1 MTTLKNSKVVKS
13 TKKVGGLIQSGLE
26 RVGKTINNLNQII
39 IATQSGYERGEAI
52 IKEEVATRL
61 LLKGLEIDRD
71 QAIKFY
77 NKRFE
82 KEEIDNEQLKG
93 ILKEVN
99 KIYDAR
105 DKIYNDRLEI
115 LKEDRDQLKSSY
127 NELLAK
133 TYREVSQR
141 KLKQRQAEKTS
152 NKDKANRPK
161 PTEIIGFIC
170 SFTNVI
176 ISNIAIG
183 NKKIETLVDDT
194 ITIIENATTK
204 QDIEKAKLF
213 RNNALIVIAA
223 NRKRL
228 TTIQQV
234 IDILNIL
241 APLITPIVTF
251 FKLNPIPSAVPPGV
265 GVPLGTI
272 TTISDK
278 TRKLQDVSLLKN
290 VKQRQGVWEAET
302 NPMFL
307 STLSKGG
314 RLDTRK
320 DLIKDVVQTAENLE
334 QAGAGVVRA
343 IPLRFGGLD
352 KGDAAIFSVGKK
364 PLSNEQVSEMSKI
377 VGDRAAIQHRA
388 DGTAVLI
395 PFNSSELKSI
405 TAEIQAAMPS
415 FKAKPALSQEGF
427 DRLYYP
433 RSDYVKE
440 GAVAREE
447 NLKGQLTQAFDE
459 LLKKQGYRE

>member
-1 MTTLKNSKVVKS
+1 MALGNSKVVKS

-26 RVGKTINNLNQII
+26 RVGKTINNLNQIV

-71 QAIKFY
+71 QTIKFY

-82 KEEIDNEQLKG
+82 KEEIDNEQLNG

-99 KIYDAR
+99 RIYDAR
-105 DKIYNDRLEI
+105 EKIYNDRLEI

-133 TYREVSQR
+133 TYREASQR

-170 SFTNVI
+170 SFANVI

-241 APLITPIVTF
+241 APLITPIITF

-278 TRKLQDVSLLKN
+278 TRKLQDIIDSSLSIVS
-290 VKQRQGVWEAET
+290 V
-302 NPMFL
+302 L
-307 STLSKGG
+307 SSVISKLIDDLEYQEN
-314 RLDTRK
+314 RLNQ
-320 DLIKDVVQTAENLE
+320 IGNILE
-334 QAGAGVVRA
+334 QNLNNLSINDLNDLLLSSSQGLGYLSGYDYKGFKFFIKEENNPNFVV
-343 IPLRFGGLD
+343 
-352 KGDAAIFSVGKK
+352 KGNKRRYA
-364 PLSNEQVSEMSKI
+364 
-377 VGDRAAIQHRA
+377 
-388 DGTAVLI
+388 TAVNKDGNDVLQ
-395 PFNSSELKSI
+395 SSSSFTLEPDVLVEELKLQI
-405 TAEIQAAMPS
+405 DQ
-415 FKAKPALSQEGF
+415 KGL
-427 DRLYYP
+427 
-433 RSDYVKE
+433 
-440 GAVAREE
+440 VA
-447 NLKGQLTQAFDE
+447 
-459 LLKKQGYRE
+459 

>member
-1 MTTLKNSKVVKS
+1 MALGNSKVVKS

-26 RVGKTINNLNQII
+26 RVGKTINNLNQIV

-133 TYREVSQR
+133 TYREASQR

-170 SFTNVI
+170 SFANVI

-278 TRKLQDVSLLKN
+278 TRKLQDIIDSSLSIVS
-290 VKQRQGVWEAET
+290 V
-302 NPMFL
+302 L
-307 STLSKGG
+307 SSVVSKLIDDLEYQES
-314 RLDTRK
+314 RLNQ
-320 DLIKDVVQTAENLE
+320 IGNILE
-334 QAGAGVVRA
+334 QNLNNLSINDLNDLLLSSSQGLGYLSGYDYKGFKFFIKEENNPNFVV
-343 IPLRFGGLD
+343 
-352 KGDAAIFSVGKK
+352 KGNKRRYA
-364 PLSNEQVSEMSKI
+364 
-377 VGDRAAIQHRA
+377 
-388 DGTAVLI
+388 TAVNKDGNDVLQ
-395 PFNSSELKSI
+395 SSSSFTLEPDVLVEELKLQI
-405 TAEIQAAMPS
+405 DQ
-415 FKAKPALSQEGF
+415 KGL
-427 DRLYYP
+427 
-433 RSDYVKE
+433 
-440 GAVAREE
+440 VA
-447 NLKGQLTQAFDE
+447 
-459 LLKKQGYRE
+459 

>member
-1 MTTLKNSKVVKS
+1 MALGNSKVVKS

-26 RVGKTINNLNQII
+26 RVGKTINNLNQIV

-105 DKIYNDRLEI
+105 DKIYNDRLEV

-133 TYREVSQR
+133 TYREASQR
-141 KLKQRQAEKTS
+141 KLKQRQAEKIS

-170 SFTNVI
+170 SFANVI

-278 TRKLQDVSLLKN
+278 TRKLQDIIDSSLSIVSVLGSVVSKLIDDLEYQESRLNQIGNILEQNLNNLSINDLNDLLLSSSQGLGYLSGYDYKGFKFFIKEEN
-290 VKQRQGVWEAET
+290 NPNFVVKGNKRRYATAVNKDGNDVLQSSSS
-302 NPMFL
+302 F
-307 STLSKGG
+307 TLEPDVLVEELK
-314 RLDTRK
+314 LQIDQK
-320 DLIKDVVQTAENLE
+320 DL
-334 QAGAGVVRA
+334 
-343 IPLRFGGLD
+343 
-352 KGDAAIFSVGKK
+352 
-364 PLSNEQVSEMSKI
+364 
-377 VGDRAAIQHRA
+377 
-388 DGTAVLI
+388 
-395 PFNSSELKSI
+395 
-405 TAEIQAAMPS
+405 
-415 FKAKPALSQEGF
+415 
-427 DRLYYP
+427 
-433 RSDYVKE
+433 
-440 GAVAREE
+440 VA
-447 NLKGQLTQAFDE
+447 
-459 LLKKQGYRE
+459 

>member
-1 MTTLKNSKVVKS
+1 MTDLKNSKVVKS

-26 RVGKTINNLNQII
+26 RVGKTINNLNQIV

-77 NKRFE
+77 NKRYE
-82 KEEIDNEQLKG
+82 KQEIKDEELKG

-99 KIYDAR
+99 RIYDAR
-105 DKIYNDRLEI
+105 EKIYNDRLET
-115 LKEDRDQLKSSY
+115 LKEDKDQLKSSY

-133 TYREVSQR
+133 TYREAAQR

-152 NKDKANRPK
+152 NKDKVNRPK

-170 SFTNVI
+170 SFANVI

-213 RNNALIVIAA
+213 RNNALVVISA

-228 TTIQQV
+228 ITIQQV
-234 IDILNIL
+234 IDILNLL

-278 TRKLQDVSLLKN
+278 TRKLQDIIDSSLSIVS
-290 VKQRQGVWEAET
+290 V
-302 NPMFL
+302 L
-307 STLSKGG
+307 SSVVSKLIDDLEYQES
-314 RLDTRK
+314 RLNQVGN
-320 DLIKDVVQTAENLE
+320 ILE
-334 QAGAGVVRA
+334 QNLDNLS
-343 IPLRFGGLD
+343 INDLNDLLLSSSQGLGYLSGYD
-352 KGDAAIFSVGKK
+352 YKGFKFFIKEENNPNFVIKGNKRRYA
-364 PLSNEQVSEMSKI
+364 
-377 VGDRAAIQHRA
+377 
-388 DGTAVLI
+388 TAVNKDRNDILQSSSSFTLEPDVLI
-395 PFNSSELKSI
+395 EELKLQI
-405 TAEIQAAMPS
+405 DQ
-415 FKAKPALSQEGF
+415 KGL
-427 DRLYYP
+427 
-433 RSDYVKE
+433 
-440 GAVAREE
+440 VA
-447 NLKGQLTQAFDE
+447 
-459 LLKKQGYRE
+459 

>member
-1 MTTLKNSKVVKS
+1 MALSNSKVVKS

-26 RVGKTINNLNQII
+26 RVGKTINNLNQVV

-52 IKEEVATRL
+52 IKEEVATKI

-71 QAIKFY
+71 QAIKYY
-77 NKRFE
+77 NKRYE
-82 KEEIDNEQLKG
+82 KQEIKDEELKG

-99 KIYDAR
+99 RIYDAR
-105 DKIYNDRLEI
+105 EKIYNDRLET

-133 TYREVSQR
+133 TYREAAQR

-170 SFTNVI
+170 SFANVI

-223 NRKRL
+223 NRRRL

-234 IDILNIL
+234 IDVLNLL

-251 FKLNPIPSAVPPGV
+251 FKLNPIPSSVPPGV

-278 TRKLQDVSLLKN
+278 TRKLQDIIDSSLSIVS
-290 VKQRQGVWEAET
+290 V
-302 NPMFL
+302 L
-307 STLSKGG
+307 SSVVSKLIDDLEYQES
-314 RLDTRK
+314 RLNQVGN
-320 DLIKDVVQTAENLE
+320 ILE
-334 QAGAGVVRA
+334 QNLDNLSINDLNDLLLSSSQGLGYLSGYDYKGFKFFIKEENNPNFVV
-343 IPLRFGGLD
+343 
-352 KGDAAIFSVGKK
+352 KGNKRRYA
-364 PLSNEQVSEMSKI
+364 
-377 VGDRAAIQHRA
+377 
-388 DGTAVLI
+388 TAVNKDGNDILQSSSSFTLEPDVLI
-395 PFNSSELKSI
+395 EELKLQI
-405 TAEIQAAMPS
+405 DQ
-415 FKAKPALSQEGF
+415 KGL
-427 DRLYYP
+427 
-433 RSDYVKE
+433 
-440 GAVAREE
+440 VA
-447 NLKGQLTQAFDE
+447 
-459 LLKKQGYRE
+459 

>member
-1 MTTLKNSKVVKS
+1 MALGNSKVVKS

-26 RVGKTINNLNQII
+26 RVGKTINNLNQIV

-105 DKIYNDRLEI
+105 DKIYNDRLEV

-133 TYREVSQR
+133 TYREASQR
-141 KLKQRQAEKTS
+141 KLKQRQAEKIS

-170 SFTNVI
+170 SFANVI

-278 TRKLQDVSLLKN
+278 TRKLQDIIDSSLSIVSVLSSVVSKLIDDLEYQESRLNQIGNILEQNLNNLSINDLNDLLLSSSQGLGYLSGYDYKGFKFFIKEEN
-290 VKQRQGVWEAET
+290 NPNFVVKGNKRRYATAVNKDGNDVLQSSSS
-302 NPMFL
+302 F
-307 STLSKGG
+307 TLEPDVLVEELK
-314 RLDTRK
+314 LQIDQK
-320 DLIKDVVQTAENLE
+320 DL
-334 QAGAGVVRA
+334 
-343 IPLRFGGLD
+343 
-352 KGDAAIFSVGKK
+352 
-364 PLSNEQVSEMSKI
+364 
-377 VGDRAAIQHRA
+377 
-388 DGTAVLI
+388 
-395 PFNSSELKSI
+395 
-405 TAEIQAAMPS
+405 
-415 FKAKPALSQEGF
+415 
-427 DRLYYP
+427 
-433 RSDYVKE
+433 
-440 GAVAREE
+440 VA
-447 NLKGQLTQAFDE
+447 
-459 LLKKQGYRE
+459 

>member
-1 MTTLKNSKVVKS
+1 MALGNSKVVKS

-39 IATQSGYERGEAI
+39 IATQWGYERGEAI

-105 DKIYNDRLEI
+105 EKIYNDRLEI

-170 SFTNVI
+170 SFANVI

-278 TRKLQDVSLLKN
+278 TRKLQDIIDSSLSIVS
-290 VKQRQGVWEAET
+290 V
-302 NPMFL
+302 L
-307 STLSKGG
+307 SSVVSKLIDDLEYQES
-314 RLDTRK
+314 RLNQ
-320 DLIKDVVQTAENLE
+320 IGNILE
-334 QAGAGVVRA
+334 QNLNNLSINDLNDLLLSSSQGLGYLSGYDYKGFKFFIKEESNPNFVV
-343 IPLRFGGLD
+343 
-352 KGDAAIFSVGKK
+352 KGNKRRYATAANK
-364 PLSNEQVSEMSKI
+364 
-377 VGDRAAIQHRA
+377 
-388 DGTAVLI
+388 DGNDVLQ
-395 PFNSSELKSI
+395 SSSSFTLEPDVLVEELKLQI
-405 TAEIQAAMPS
+405 DQ
-415 FKAKPALSQEGF
+415 KGL
-427 DRLYYP
+427 
-433 RSDYVKE
+433 
-440 GAVAREE
+440 VA
-447 NLKGQLTQAFDE
+447 
-459 LLKKQGYRE
+459 

>member
-1 MTTLKNSKVVKS
+1 MTDLKNSKVVKS

-26 RVGKTINNLNQII
+26 RVGKTINNLNQIV

-77 NKRFE
+77 NKRYE
-82 KEEIDNEQLKG
+82 KQEIKDEELKG

-99 KIYDAR
+99 RIYDAR
-105 DKIYNDRLEI
+105 EKIYNDRLET
-115 LKEDRDQLKSSY
+115 LKEDKDQLKLSY

-133 TYREVSQR
+133 TYREAAQR
-141 KLKQRQAEKTS
+141 KLKQRQAEKAS

-170 SFTNVI
+170 SFANVI

-213 RNNALIVIAA
+213 RNNALIVISA

-228 TTIQQV
+228 ITIQQV
-234 IDILNIL
+234 IDILNLL

-278 TRKLQDVSLLKN
+278 TRKLQDVIDSSLSI
-290 VKQRQGVWEAET
+290 VSV
-302 NPMFL
+302 L
-307 STLSKGG
+307 SSVVSKLTDDLEYQES
-314 RLDTRK
+314 RLNQVGN
-320 DLIKDVVQTAENLE
+320 ILE
-334 QAGAGVVRA
+334 QNLDNLSINDLNDLLLSSSQGLGYLSGYDYKGFKFFIKEENNPNFVV
-343 IPLRFGGLD
+343 
-352 KGDAAIFSVGKK
+352 KGNKRRYA
-364 PLSNEQVSEMSKI
+364 
-377 VGDRAAIQHRA
+377 
-388 DGTAVLI
+388 TAVNKDGNDILQSSSSFTLEPDVLI
-395 PFNSSELKSI
+395 EELKLQI
-405 TAEIQAAMPS
+405 DQ
-415 FKAKPALSQEGF
+415 KGL
-427 DRLYYP
+427 
-433 RSDYVKE
+433 
-440 GAVAREE
+440 VA
-447 NLKGQLTQAFDE
+447 
-459 LLKKQGYRE
+459 

>member
-1 MTTLKNSKVVKS
+1 MTDLKNSKVVKS

-26 RVGKTINNLNQII
+26 RVGKTINNLNQIV

-77 NKRFE
+77 NKRYE
-82 KEEIDNEQLKG
+82 KQEIKDEELKG

-99 KIYDAR
+99 RIYDAR
-105 DKIYNDRLEI
+105 EKIYNDRLET
-115 LKEDRDQLKSSY
+115 LKEDKDQLKSSY

-133 TYREVSQR
+133 TYREAAQR

-152 NKDKANRPK
+152 NKDKVNRPK

-170 SFTNVI
+170 SFANVI

-213 RNNALIVIAA
+213 RNNTLIVISA

-228 TTIQQV
+228 ITIQQV
-234 IDILNIL
+234 IDILNLL

-278 TRKLQDVSLLKN
+278 TRKLQDIIDSSLSIVS
-290 VKQRQGVWEAET
+290 V
-302 NPMFL
+302 L
-307 STLSKGG
+307 SSVVSKLIDDLEYQES
-314 RLDTRK
+314 RLNQVGN
-320 DLIKDVVQTAENLE
+320 ILE
-334 QAGAGVVRA
+334 QNLDNLSINDLNDLLLSSSQGLGYLSGYDYKGFKFFIKEENNPNFVV
-343 IPLRFGGLD
+343 
-352 KGDAAIFSVGKK
+352 KGNKRRYA
-364 PLSNEQVSEMSKI
+364 
-377 VGDRAAIQHRA
+377 
-388 DGTAVLI
+388 TAVNKDGNDILQSSSSFTLEPDVLI
-395 PFNSSELKSI
+395 EELKLQI
-405 TAEIQAAMPS
+405 DQ
-415 FKAKPALSQEGF
+415 KGL
-427 DRLYYP
+427 
-433 RSDYVKE
+433 
-440 GAVAREE
+440 VA
-447 NLKGQLTQAFDE
+447 
-459 LLKKQGYRE
+459 

>member
-1 MTTLKNSKVVKS
+1 MALGNSKVVKS

-26 RVGKTINNLNQII
+26 RVGKTINNLNQIV

-105 DKIYNDRLEI
+105 DKIYNDRLET

-133 TYREVSQR
+133 TYREASQR

-170 SFTNVI
+170 SFANVI

-278 TRKLQDVSLLKN
+278 TRKLQDIIDSSLSIVS
-290 VKQRQGVWEAET
+290 V
-302 NPMFL
+302 L
-307 STLSKGG
+307 SSVVSKLIDDLDYQES
-314 RLDTRK
+314 RLNQVGN
-320 DLIKDVVQTAENLE
+320 ILE
-334 QAGAGVVRA
+334 QNLDNLSISDLNDLLLSSSQGLGYLSGYDYKEFKFFIKEENNPNFVV
-343 IPLRFGGLD
+343 
-352 KGDAAIFSVGKK
+352 KGNKRRYA
-364 PLSNEQVSEMSKI
+364 
-377 VGDRAAIQHRA
+377 
-388 DGTAVLI
+388 TAVNKDGNDVLQ
-395 PFNSSELKSI
+395 SSSSFTLEPDVLVEELKLQI
-405 TAEIQAAMPS
+405 DQ
-415 FKAKPALSQEGF
+415 KGL
-427 DRLYYP
+427 
-433 RSDYVKE
+433 
-440 GAVAREE
+440 VA
-447 NLKGQLTQAFDE
+447 
-459 LLKKQGYRE
+459 

>member
-1 MTTLKNSKVVKS
+1 MTDLKNSKVVKS

-26 RVGKTINNLNQII
+26 RVGKTINNLNQIV

-77 NKRFE
+77 NKRYE
-82 KEEIDNEQLKG
+82 KQEIKDEELKG

-99 KIYDAR
+99 RIYDAR
-105 DKIYNDRLEI
+105 EKIYNDRLET
-115 LKEDRDQLKSSY
+115 LKEDKDQLKSSY

-133 TYREVSQR
+133 TYREAAQR

-152 NKDKANRPK
+152 NKDKVNRPK

-170 SFTNVI
+170 SFANVI

-213 RNNALIVIAA
+213 RNNALVVISA

-228 TTIQQV
+228 ITIQQV
-234 IDILNIL
+234 IDILNLL

-278 TRKLQDVSLLKN
+278 TRKLQDIIDSSLSIVS
-290 VKQRQGVWEAET
+290 V
-302 NPMFL
+302 L
-307 STLSKGG
+307 SSVVSKLIDDLEYQES
-314 RLDTRK
+314 RLNQVGN
-320 DLIKDVVQTAENLE
+320 ILE
-334 QAGAGVVRA
+334 QNLDNLSINDLNDLLLSSSQGLGYLSGYDYKGFKFFIKEENNPNFVV
-343 IPLRFGGLD
+343 
-352 KGDAAIFSVGKK
+352 KGNKRRYA
-364 PLSNEQVSEMSKI
+364 
-377 VGDRAAIQHRA
+377 
-388 DGTAVLI
+388 TAVNKDGNDILQSSSSFTLEPDVLI
-395 PFNSSELKSI
+395 EELKLQI
-405 TAEIQAAMPS
+405 DQ
-415 FKAKPALSQEGF
+415 KGL
-427 DRLYYP
+427 
-433 RSDYVKE
+433 
-440 GAVAREE
+440 VA
-447 NLKGQLTQAFDE
+447 
-459 LLKKQGYRE
+459 

>member
-1 MTTLKNSKVVKS
+1 MTDLKNSKVVKS

-26 RVGKTINNLNQII
+26 RVGKTINNLNQIV

-77 NKRFE
+77 NKRYE
-82 KEEIDNEQLKG
+82 KQEIKDEELKG

-99 KIYDAR
+99 RIYDAR
-105 DKIYNDRLEI
+105 EKIYNDRLET
-115 LKEDRDQLKSSY
+115 LKEDKDQLKSSY

-133 TYREVSQR
+133 TYREAAQR

-152 NKDKANRPK
+152 NKDKVNRPK

-170 SFTNVI
+170 SFANVI

-278 TRKLQDVSLLKN
+278 TRKLQDIIDSSLSIVS
-290 VKQRQGVWEAET
+290 V
-302 NPMFL
+302 L
-307 STLSKGG
+307 SSVVSKLIDDLEYQES
-314 RLDTRK
+314 RLNQ
-320 DLIKDVVQTAENLE
+320 IGNILE
-334 QAGAGVVRA
+334 QNLNNLSINDLNDLLLSSSQGLGYLSGYDYKGFKFYIKEENNPNFVV
-343 IPLRFGGLD
+343 
-352 KGDAAIFSVGKK
+352 KGNKRRYA
-364 PLSNEQVSEMSKI
+364 
-377 VGDRAAIQHRA
+377 
-388 DGTAVLI
+388 TAVNKDGNDILQ
-395 PFNSSELKSI
+395 SSSSFTLEPDVLVEELKLQI
-405 TAEIQAAMPS
+405 DQ
-415 FKAKPALSQEGF
+415 KGL
-427 DRLYYP
+427 
-433 RSDYVKE
+433 
-440 GAVAREE
+440 VA
-447 NLKGQLTQAFDE
+447 
-459 LLKKQGYRE
+459 

>member
-1 MTTLKNSKVVKS
+1 MMDLKNSKVVKS

-26 RVGKTINNLNQII
+26 RVGKTINNLNQIV

-77 NKRFE
+77 NKRYE
-82 KEEIDNEQLKG
+82 KQEIKDEELKG

-99 KIYDAR
+99 RIYDAR
-105 DKIYNDRLEI
+105 EKIYNDRLKT
-115 LKEDRDQLKSSY
+115 LKEDKDQLKSSY

-133 TYREVSQR
+133 TYREAAQR

-152 NKDKANRPK
+152 NKDKVNRPK

-170 SFTNVI
+170 SFANVI

-213 RNNALIVIAA
+213 RNNALIVISA

-228 TTIQQV
+228 ITIQQV
-234 IDILNIL
+234 IDILNLL

-278 TRKLQDVSLLKN
+278 TRKLQDIIDSSLSIVS
-290 VKQRQGVWEAET
+290 V
-302 NPMFL
+302 L
-307 STLSKGG
+307 SSVVSKLIDDLEYQES
-314 RLDTRK
+314 RLNQVGN
-320 DLIKDVVQTAENLE
+320 ILE
-334 QAGAGVVRA
+334 QNLDNLSINDLNDLLLSSSQGLGYLSGYDYKGFKFFIKEENNPNFVV
-343 IPLRFGGLD
+343 
-352 KGDAAIFSVGKK
+352 KGNKRRYA
-364 PLSNEQVSEMSKI
+364 
-377 VGDRAAIQHRA
+377 
-388 DGTAVLI
+388 TAVNKDGNDILQSSSSFTLEPDVLI
-395 PFNSSELKSI
+395 EELKLQI
-405 TAEIQAAMPS
+405 DQ
-415 FKAKPALSQEGF
+415 KGL
-427 DRLYYP
+427 
-433 RSDYVKE
+433 
-440 GAVAREE
+440 VA
-447 NLKGQLTQAFDE
+447 
-459 LLKKQGYRE
+459 

>member
-1 MTTLKNSKVVKS
+1 MTDLKNSKVVKS

-26 RVGKTINNLNQII
+26 RVGKTINNLNQIV

-77 NKRFE
+77 NKRYE
-82 KEEIDNEQLKG
+82 KQEIKDEELKG

-99 KIYDAR
+99 RIYDAR
-105 DKIYNDRLEI
+105 EKIYNDRLET
-115 LKEDRDQLKSSY
+115 LKEDKDQLKSSY

-133 TYREVSQR
+133 TYREAAQR

-152 NKDKANRPK
+152 NKDKVNRPK

-170 SFTNVI
+170 SFANVI

-213 RNNALIVIAA
+213 RNNALIVISA

-228 TTIQQV
+228 ITIQQV
-234 IDILNIL
+234 IDILNLL

-278 TRKLQDVSLLKN
+278 TRKLQDIIDSSLSIVS
-290 VKQRQGVWEAET
+290 V
-302 NPMFL
+302 L
-307 STLSKGG
+307 SSVVSKLIDDLEYQES
-314 RLDTRK
+314 RLNQVGN
-320 DLIKDVVQTAENLE
+320 ILE
-334 QAGAGVVRA
+334 QNLDNLSINDLNDLLLSSSQGLGYLSGYDYKGFKFFIKEENNPNFVV
-343 IPLRFGGLD
+343 
-352 KGDAAIFSVGKK
+352 KGNKRRYA
-364 PLSNEQVSEMSKI
+364 
-377 VGDRAAIQHRA
+377 
-388 DGTAVLI
+388 TAVNKDGNDILQSSSSFTLEPDVLI
-395 PFNSSELKSI
+395 EELKLQI
-405 TAEIQAAMPS
+405 DQ
-415 FKAKPALSQEGF
+415 KGL
-427 DRLYYP
+427 
-433 RSDYVKE
+433 
-440 GAVAREE
+440 VA
-447 NLKGQLTQAFDE
+447 
-459 LLKKQGYRE
+459 

>member
-1 MTTLKNSKVVKS
+1 MTDLKNSKVVKS

-26 RVGKTINNLNQII
+26 RVGKTINNLNQIV

-77 NKRFE
+77 NKRYE
-82 KEEIDNEQLKG
+82 KQEIKDEELKG

-99 KIYDAR
+99 RIYDAR
-105 DKIYNDRLEI
+105 EKIYNDRLET
-115 LKEDRDQLKSSY
+115 LKEDKDQLKSSY

-133 TYREVSQR
+133 TYREAAQR

-152 NKDKANRPK
+152 NKDKVNRPK

-170 SFTNVI
+170 SFANVI

-213 RNNALIVIAA
+213 RNNALVVIAA

-234 IDILNIL
+234 IDVLNLL

-278 TRKLQDVSLLKN
+278 TRKLQDIIDSSLSIVS
-290 VKQRQGVWEAET
+290 V
-302 NPMFL
+302 L
-307 STLSKGG
+307 SSVVSKLIDDLEYQES
-314 RLDTRK
+314 RLNQVGN
-320 DLIKDVVQTAENLE
+320 ILE
-334 QAGAGVVRA
+334 QNLDNLSINDLNDLLLSSSQGLGYLSGYDYKGFKFFIKEENNPNFVV
-343 IPLRFGGLD
+343 
-352 KGDAAIFSVGKK
+352 KGNKRRYA
-364 PLSNEQVSEMSKI
+364 
-377 VGDRAAIQHRA
+377 
-388 DGTAVLI
+388 TAVNKDGNDILQSSSSFTLEPDVLI
-395 PFNSSELKSI
+395 EELKLQI
-405 TAEIQAAMPS
+405 DQ
-415 FKAKPALSQEGF
+415 KGL
-427 DRLYYP
+427 
-433 RSDYVKE
+433 
-440 GAVAREE
+440 VA
-447 NLKGQLTQAFDE
+447 
-459 LLKKQGYRE
+459 

>member
-1 MTTLKNSKVVKS
+1 MALENSKVIKS
-13 TKKVGGLIQSGLE
+13 SKKVGGLIQNGLE
-26 RVGKTINNLNQII
+26 RVGKTINNANQIV

-61 LLKGLEIDRD
+61 LLKDLEIDRD
-71 QAIKFY
+71 QTIKFY

-82 KEEIDNEQLKG
+82 KDEINNEQLKG

-105 DKIYNDRLEI
+105 EKIYNDRLET

-141 KLKQRQAEKTS
+141 KLLQRQAEKIS

-161 PTEIIGFIC
+161 STEIIGFIC
-170 SFTNVI
+170 SFANVL
-176 ISNIAIG
+176 ISNIAIS

-241 APLITPIVTF
+241 APLITPIVVF
-251 FKLNPIPSAVPPGV
+251 FKSNPIPSSIPPGV
-265 GVPLGTI
+265 GVPLGVI

-278 TRKLQDVSLLKN
+278 TRKLQDIIDSSLSIVS
-290 VKQRQGVWEAET
+290 V
-302 NPMFL
+302 L
-307 STLSKGG
+307 SSVVSKLIDDLEYQES
-314 RLDTRK
+314 RLNQ
-320 DLIKDVVQTAENLE
+320 IGNILE
-334 QAGAGVVRA
+334 QNLDNLSINDLNDLLLSSSQGLGYLSGYDYKGFKFFIKEENNPNFVV
-343 IPLRFGGLD
+343 
-352 KGDAAIFSVGKK
+352 KGNKRRYA
-364 PLSNEQVSEMSKI
+364 
-377 VGDRAAIQHRA
+377 
-388 DGTAVLI
+388 TAVNKDGNDILQ
-395 PFNSSELKSI
+395 SSSSFTLEPDVLVEELKLQI
-405 TAEIQAAMPS
+405 DQ
-415 FKAKPALSQEGF
+415 KGL
-427 DRLYYP
+427 
-433 RSDYVKE
+433 
-440 GAVAREE
+440 VA
-447 NLKGQLTQAFDE
+447 
-459 LLKKQGYRE
+459 

>member
-1 MTTLKNSKVVKS
+1 MTDLKNSKVVKS

-26 RVGKTINNLNQII
+26 RVGKTINNLNQIV

-77 NKRFE
+77 NKRYE
-82 KEEIDNEQLKG
+82 KQEIKDEELKG

-99 KIYDAR
+99 RIYDAR
-105 DKIYNDRLEI
+105 EKIYNDRLET
-115 LKEDRDQLKSSY
+115 LKEDKDQLKSSY

-133 TYREVSQR
+133 TYREAAQR

-152 NKDKANRPK
+152 NKDKVNRPK

-170 SFTNVI
+170 SFANVI

-213 RNNALIVIAA
+213 RNNALVVISA

-228 TTIQQV
+228 ITIQQV
-234 IDILNIL
+234 IDILNLL
-241 APLITPIVTF
+241 APLITPIATF

-278 TRKLQDVSLLKN
+278 TRKLQDIIDSSLSIVS
-290 VKQRQGVWEAET
+290 V
-302 NPMFL
+302 L
-307 STLSKGG
+307 SSVVSKLIDDLEYQES
-314 RLDTRK
+314 RLNQVGN
-320 DLIKDVVQTAENLE
+320 ILE
-334 QAGAGVVRA
+334 QNLDNLSINDLNDLLLSSSQGLGYLSGYDYKGFKFFIKEENNPNFVV
-343 IPLRFGGLD
+343 
-352 KGDAAIFSVGKK
+352 KGNKRRYA
-364 PLSNEQVSEMSKI
+364 
-377 VGDRAAIQHRA
+377 
-388 DGTAVLI
+388 TAVNKDGNDILQSSSSFTLEPDVLI
-395 PFNSSELKSI
+395 EELKLQI
-405 TAEIQAAMPS
+405 DQ
-415 FKAKPALSQEGF
+415 KGL
-427 DRLYYP
+427 
-433 RSDYVKE
+433 
-440 GAVAREE
+440 VA
-447 NLKGQLTQAFDE
+447 
-459 LLKKQGYRE
+459 

>member
-1 MTTLKNSKVVKS
+1 MTDLKNSKVVKS

-77 NKRFE
+77 NKRYE
-82 KEEIDNEQLKG
+82 KQEIKDEELKG

-99 KIYDAR
+99 RIYDAR
-105 DKIYNDRLEI
+105 EKIYNDRLET
-115 LKEDRDQLKSSY
+115 LKEDKDQLKSSY

-133 TYREVSQR
+133 TYREAAQR

-152 NKDKANRPK
+152 NKDKVNRPK

-170 SFTNVI
+170 SFANVI

-213 RNNALIVIAA
+213 RNNALIVISA

-228 TTIQQV
+228 ITIQQV
-234 IDILNIL
+234 IDILNLL

-278 TRKLQDVSLLKN
+278 TRKLQDIIDSSLSIVS
-290 VKQRQGVWEAET
+290 V
-302 NPMFL
+302 L
-307 STLSKGG
+307 SSVVSKLIDDLEYQES
-314 RLDTRK
+314 RLNQVGN
-320 DLIKDVVQTAENLE
+320 ILE
-334 QAGAGVVRA
+334 QNLDNLSINDLNDLLLSSSQGLGYLSGYDYKGFKFFIKEENNPNFVV
-343 IPLRFGGLD
+343 
-352 KGDAAIFSVGKK
+352 KGNKRRYA
-364 PLSNEQVSEMSKI
+364 
-377 VGDRAAIQHRA
+377 
-388 DGTAVLI
+388 TAVNKDGNNILQSSSSFTLEPDVLI
-395 PFNSSELKSI
+395 EELKLQI
-405 TAEIQAAMPS
+405 DQ
-415 FKAKPALSQEGF
+415 KGL
-427 DRLYYP
+427 
-433 RSDYVKE
+433 
-440 GAVAREE
+440 VA
-447 NLKGQLTQAFDE
+447 
-459 LLKKQGYRE
+459 

>member
-1 MTTLKNSKVVKS
+1 MALGNSKVVKS

-26 RVGKTINNLNQII
+26 RVGKTINNLNQIV

-141 KLKQRQAEKTS
+141 KLKQRQAEKIS

-170 SFTNVI
+170 SFANVI

-278 TRKLQDVSLLKN
+278 TRKLQDIIDSSLSIVS
-290 VKQRQGVWEAET
+290 V
-302 NPMFL
+302 L
-307 STLSKGG
+307 SSVVSKLIDDLEYQES
-314 RLDTRK
+314 RLNQ
-320 DLIKDVVQTAENLE
+320 IGNILE
-334 QAGAGVVRA
+334 QNLNNLSINDLNDLLLSSSQGLGYLSGYDYKGFKFFIKEENNPNFVV
-343 IPLRFGGLD
+343 
-352 KGDAAIFSVGKK
+352 KGNKRRYA
-364 PLSNEQVSEMSKI
+364 
-377 VGDRAAIQHRA
+377 
-388 DGTAVLI
+388 TAVNKDGNDVLQ
-395 PFNSSELKSI
+395 SSSSFTLEPDVLVEELKLQI
-405 TAEIQAAMPS
+405 DQ
-415 FKAKPALSQEGF
+415 KGL
-427 DRLYYP
+427 
-433 RSDYVKE
+433 
-440 GAVAREE
+440 VA
-447 NLKGQLTQAFDE
+447 
-459 LLKKQGYRE
+459 

>member
-1 MTTLKNSKVVKS
+1 MALGNSKVVKS

-105 DKIYNDRLEI
+105 EKIYNDRLEI

-170 SFTNVI
+170 SFANVI

-278 TRKLQDVSLLKN
+278 TRKLQDIIDSSLSIVS
-290 VKQRQGVWEAET
+290 V
-302 NPMFL
+302 L
-307 STLSKGG
+307 SSVVSKLIDDLEYQES
-314 RLDTRK
+314 RLNQ
-320 DLIKDVVQTAENLE
+320 IGNILE
-334 QAGAGVVRA
+334 QNLNNLSINDLNDLLLSSSQGLGYLSGYDYKGFKFFIKEENNPNFVV
-343 IPLRFGGLD
+343 
-352 KGDAAIFSVGKK
+352 KGNKRRYA
-364 PLSNEQVSEMSKI
+364 
-377 VGDRAAIQHRA
+377 
-388 DGTAVLI
+388 TAVNKDGNDVLQ
-395 PFNSSELKSI
+395 SSSSFTLEPDVLVEELKLQI
-405 TAEIQAAMPS
+405 DQ
-415 FKAKPALSQEGF
+415 KGL
-427 DRLYYP
+427 
-433 RSDYVKE
+433 
-440 GAVAREE
+440 VA
-447 NLKGQLTQAFDE
+447 
-459 LLKKQGYRE
+459 

>member
-1 MTTLKNSKVVKS
+1 MALGNSKVVKS

-26 RVGKTINNLNQII
+26 RVGKTINNLNQIV

-115 LKEDRDQLKSSY
+115 LKEDKDQLKSSY

-133 TYREVSQR
+133 TYREASQR

-170 SFTNVI
+170 SFANVI

-278 TRKLQDVSLLKN
+278 TRKLQDIIDSSLSIVS
-290 VKQRQGVWEAET
+290 V
-302 NPMFL
+302 L
-307 STLSKGG
+307 SSVVSKLIDDLEYQES
-314 RLDTRK
+314 RLNQ
-320 DLIKDVVQTAENLE
+320 IGNILE
-334 QAGAGVVRA
+334 QNLNNLSINDLNDLLLSSSQGLGYLSGYDYKGFKFFIKEENNPNFVV
-343 IPLRFGGLD
+343 
-352 KGDAAIFSVGKK
+352 KGNKRRYA
-364 PLSNEQVSEMSKI
+364 
-377 VGDRAAIQHRA
+377 
-388 DGTAVLI
+388 TAVNKDKNDVLQ
-395 PFNSSELKSI
+395 SSSSFTLEPDVLVEELKLQI
-405 TAEIQAAMPS
+405 DQ
-415 FKAKPALSQEGF
+415 KGL
-427 DRLYYP
+427 
-433 RSDYVKE
+433 
-440 GAVAREE
+440 VA
-447 NLKGQLTQAFDE
+447 
-459 LLKKQGYRE
+459 